1 MSERRAHPRVRG
13 PFEGFW
19 DGAGRQD
26 GRIVDLSVSGCFI
39 ESIAL
44 PKVGQIVTVSIAIS
58 GGQINLPAEVV
69 YAQATHGFA
78 VRFVE
83 TPVEVANVL
92 RKEIANK
99 LPR

>member
-1 MSERRAHPRVRG
+1 MSERRANPRVRG

>member
-1 MSERRAHPRVRG
+1 MSERRANPRVRG

-39 ESIAL
+39 ESVAL

-69 YAQATHGFA
+69 YAETTHGFA
-78 VRFVE
+78 VRFVD

>member
-26 GRIVDLSVSGCFI
+26 GRIVDLSVSGCFM
-39 ESIAL
+39 ESVAL

-78 VRFVE
+78 VRFVD

>member
-39 ESIAL
+39 ESIPL
-44 PKVGQIVTVSIAIS
+44 PKVGQTVTVSIAIS

-69 YAQATHGFA
+69 YAEMAHGFA
-78 VRFVE
+78 VRFVD

>member
-1 MSERRAHPRVRG
+1 VSERRAHPRVKG

-19 DGAGRQD
+19 DGAGTQS

-39 ESIAL
+39 ESVTL
-44 PKVGQIVTVSIAIS
+44 PTVGQPVTVSIAVT

-69 YAQATHGFA
+69 YAESNLGFA

-83 TPVEVANVL
+83 TPPEVSNVL
-92 RKEIANK
+92 RKEIDKK
-99 LPR
+99 LAY

>member
-19 DGAGRQD
+19 DGSGTQD

-39 ESIAL
+39 ESIVL
-44 PKVGQIVTVSIAIS
+44 PKIGQTVTVSNAIT

-69 YAQATHGFA
+69 YAEATHGFA
-78 VRFVE
+78 VRFVD

-92 RKEIANK
+92 RKEIGNK

>member
-1 MSERRAHPRVRG
+1 MSERRANPRVRG

-26 GRIVDLSVSGCFI
+26 GRIVELSVSGCFI
-39 ESIAL
+39 ESVAL

-69 YAQATHGFA
+69 YAQATQGFA
-78 VRFVE
+78 VRFVD

>member
-1 MSERRAHPRVRG
+1 VPERRAHPRVKG

-19 DGAGRQD
+19 DGAGTQA

-39 ESIAL
+39 QSVTL
-44 PKVGQIVTVSIAIS
+44 PKAGQIVTVSIAIS
-58 GGQINLPAEVV
+58 GGQINLPAEVL
-69 YAQATHGFA
+69 YAESNKGFA
-78 VRFVE
+78 VRFVD

-99 LPR
+99 MTR

>member
-1 MSERRAHPRVRG
+1 MSERRANPRVRG

-39 ESIAL
+39 ESVAL

-69 YAQATHGFA
+69 YAEATHGFA
-78 VRFVE
+78 ARFVD

>member
-1 MSERRAHPRVRG
+1 MSERRANPRVRG

-39 ESIAL
+39 ESVAL

-78 VRFVE
+78 VRFVD

>member
-1 MSERRAHPRVRG
+1 VAERRAHPRVKG

-26 GRIVDLSVSGCFI
+26 GRIVDLSISGCFI
-39 ESIAL
+39 ESVAL
-44 PKVGQIVTVSIAIS
+44 PVVGQTVTVSIAIS

-69 YAQATHGFA
+69 YAETNLGFA
-78 VRFVE
+78 VRFVD
-83 TPVEVANVL
+83 TPEEVANVL

>member
-1 MSERRAHPRVRG
+1 VSERRANPRVRG

>member
-1 MSERRAHPRVRG
+1 VSERRAYPRVRG

-39 ESIAL
+39 ESIPL
-44 PKVGQIVTVSIAIS
+44 PKVGQTVTVSIAIS

-69 YAQATHGFA
+69 YAEMAHGFA
-78 VRFVE
+78 VRFVD

>member
-1 MSERRAHPRVRG
+1 MSERRANPRVRG

-78 VRFVE
+78 VRFVD

>member
-1 MSERRAHPRVRG
+1 MSERRANPRVRG

-39 ESIAL
+39 ESVAL

>member
-1 MSERRAHPRVRG
+1 VAERRAHPRVKG

-19 DGAGRQD
+19 DGSGTQD

-39 ESIAL
+39 ESVAL
-44 PKVGQIVTVSIAIS
+44 PKMAQSVTVSLAIS

-69 YAQATHGFA
+69 YVEKNLGFA
-78 VRFVE
+78 VRFVD
-83 TPVEVANVL
+83 TPEGVANVL

-99 LPR
+99 LPK

>member
-1 MSERRAHPRVRG
+1 MSERRANPRVRG

-44 PKVGQIVTVSIAIS
+44 PKVGQTVTVSIAIS

-69 YAQATHGFA
+69 YAETTHGFA
-78 VRFVE
+78 VRFVD